1 MSLSF
6 RERIAYKP
14 IDFILNWPMI
24 GFRLPGE
31 EPVMCKQI
39 REPKAI
45 IETKKGKVTLFQL
58 IVFLRDEEG
67 DFQLPIT
74 VESSSPYEEWH
85 SDGKQS

>member
-31 EPVMCKQI
+31 EPVMCKQ
-39 REPKAI
+39 
-45 IETKKGKVTLFQL
+45 L